1 MNTVFHFF
9 TRRRAPAAM
18 ALLLAGCAVG
28 PDYRRPDPPV
38 ADHYLE
44 PRDDA
49 RLRSAALVVPA
60 DIPADWWALFG
71 SPQLDALVRAGLANS
86 PTVASAQAALRVA
99 IENRRAQQGA
109 WLPTAGVSY
118 SATRQKIAD
127 PVASPLASNAQL
139 FTLDTAQLNVSW
151 TPDLFGGNRRQ
162 VESLQ
167 AQADGLRWTV
177 EATYLTLSSN
187 LVVAA
192 ITASGLRAQIDATK
206 SLIASQTD
214 VLQRYRQLQSLGEN
228 STLDVTQQESQ
239 LATLEAS
246 LPPLAKQL
254 ALQRDQIKALAGALP
269 DGAGFDD
276 IPLEQLKL
284 PEPLP
289 LTLPST
295 LVDHRPDVLAAEQQL
310 RSASADIGVAAAA
323 RLPDVTLGVNSWGSS
338 ALSLAKLFGPGTAFW
353 TLAGSASQ
361 TLFDGG
367 ALKHREDAARA
378 AYDEAAAQYRGT
390 VINAYQNVADALQ
403 AVHADA
409 DALAANQRAQDAAAR
424 TLAIARRQLELGD
437 VSTLAV
443 IAAEQAFQQSTLATV
458 QARVNRLADAAALL
472 QALGGGWWNRPAV
485 AAAQP

>member
-109 WLPTAGVSY
+109 WWPTAGVSY

-167 AQADGLRWTV
+167 AQADGQRWTV

-310 RSASADIGVAAAA
+310 RSASADIGVATAA

-409 DALAANQRAQDAAAR
+409 DALAANHRAQDAAAR

-443 IAAEQAFQQSTLATV
+443 IAAEQAFQQSTLAAV

-472 QALGGGWWNRPAV
+472 QALGGGWWNRPTV
-485 AAAQP
+485 AAVRP

>member
-1 MNTVFHFF
+1 MNTVFHRF
-9 TRRRAPAAM
+9 TLRCAPAAI
-18 ALLLAGCAVG
+18 ALLLAGCAAG
-28 PDYRRPDPPV
+28 PDYRRPDLPV
-38 ADHYLE
+38 ADHYVE

-109 WLPTAGVSY
+109 WFPTAGVSY
-118 SATRQKIAD
+118 AATRQKIAA

-167 AQADGLRWTV
+167 AQADGQRWTV

-206 SLIASQTD
+206 TLVASQTD
-214 VLQRYRQLQSLGEN
+214 VLRRYRQLQSLGEN

-246 LPPLAKQL
+246 LPPLEKQL
-254 ALQRDQIKALAGALP
+254 ALQRDQVKALAGALP

-310 RSASADIGVAAAA
+310 RSASADIGVATAA